1 MVTTERSSASQISVC
16 SAAAALIKRRQT
28 MADQWWQV
36 VVSSSSSAI
45 SWPSNLTPRIASAV
59 ADYPV
64 ALFVMSHFTMEAA
77 AAAADDE
84 AVKKREIA
92 RGSE

>member
-1 MVTTERSSASQISVC
+1 MSQISVC

-45 SWPSNLTPRIASAV
+45 SRPSNLTPRIAAAV

-77 AAAADDE
+77 AASADDDE
-84 AVKKREIA
+84 AVKKRE
-92 RGSE
+92 R